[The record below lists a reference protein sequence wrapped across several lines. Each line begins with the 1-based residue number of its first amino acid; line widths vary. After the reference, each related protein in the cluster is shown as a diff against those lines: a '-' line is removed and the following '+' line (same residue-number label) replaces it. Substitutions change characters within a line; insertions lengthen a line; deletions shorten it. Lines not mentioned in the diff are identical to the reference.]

1 MSNKDGLY
9 SEGAHKFE
17 PEINS
22 IPLSDVDA
30 QTGRE
35 SIGTLVKN
43 ATEQVSTLVR
53 SEVELAKAELATSAK
68 KGAVGGGLFGAAGII
83 ALYISFFFFI
93 FVAELL
99 AIWLPRWSAYLI
111 VFGVMVVL
119 AGLVAFIGFRQ
130 VKKIKA
136 PKKTI
141 DSFGQLREVVPS
153 SQRRRQQSSEG
164 LYS

>member
-1 MSNKDGLY
+1 
-9 SEGAHKFE
+9 
-17 PEINS
+17 
-22 IPLSDVDA
+22 
-30 QTGRE
+30 
-35 SIGTLVKN
+35 
-43 ATEQVSTLVR
+43 
-53 SEVELAKAELATSAK
+53 
-68 KGAVGGGLFGAAGII
+68 
-83 ALYISFFFFI
+83 
-93 FVAELL
+93 
-99 AIWLPRWSAYLI
+99 
-111 VFGVMVVL
+111 MVVL